1 MSTTE
6 TEAPNHFADIFGYPK
21 GRAVTKLQGHMTP
34 FVQEFIQH
42 APFCVLASSDRDG
55 RSQCDPAATT
65 AAPCIVMQG

>member
-6 TEAPNHFADIFGYPK
+6 TVAPNRFGDIFGYPK
-21 GRAVTKLQGHMTP
+21 GRAVTKLQGQMTP

-55 RSQCDPAATT
+55 RPQCDPAATT
-65 AAPCIVMQG
+65 AAPCSVMQG